1 MIDDIVVEA
10 MDALIEMCSN
20 RQQELGM
27 CSIREMLCDLDADEF
42 PRMSEDEKEEC
53 WSSFS
58 PARRGGIRNERI
70 RRNEETPSGGG
81 QRASDVLGVF

>member
-27 CSIREMLCDLDADEF
+27 RSIRKMLCDLDADEF
-42 PRMSEDEKEEC
+42 PCMSEDEKRRVAGAVSLLPEE
-53 WSSFS
+53 
-58 PARRGGIRNERI
+58 GG
-70 RRNEETPSGGG
+70 
-81 QRASDVLGVF
+81 

>member
-1 MIDDIVVEA
+1 MIDDIAVEA

-42 PRMSEDEKEEC
+42 PCMSEDEKAEWLEQFLSC
-53 WSSFS
+53 
-58 PARRGGIRNERI
+58 PKKG
-70 RRNEETPSGGG
+70 
-81 QRASDVLGVF
+81 DKK

>member
-42 PRMSEDEKEEC
+42 PCMSEDEKRRVAGAVSLLPEE
-53 WSSFS
+53 
-58 PARRGGIRNERI
+58 GG
-70 RRNEETPSGGG
+70 
-81 QRASDVLGVF
+81 